1 MGDFGAMLS
10 RGLRGKFLTVVFV
23 PGWMGAIVYLKKG
36 NQTLEQISE
45 EQILFPL
52 LWPLNATLV
61 TSEC

>member
-1 MGDFGAMLS
+1 MWGIFGSIYYRHM
-10 RGLRGKFLTVVFV
+10 KFPLLVSV
-23 PGWMGAIVYLKKG
+23 PEWMGAIIYLKKG
-36 NQTLEQISE
+36 NQTLEKISE